1 MVSIVPETSMYYP
14 VTWQHPTL
22 LEKQSKFPRYNMKC
36 RGRHDTTVHEIF
48 RIVSR
53 FPCYFSCYITKKKTK
68 FPHIVRSVHFSLL
81 EFPHFAKSALQLVS
95 SPLFIQSAYFHLIKC
110 SLFPQSDYSSVLLNF
125 FCLACRSA
133 LFCAPGSLWEIC
145 RTENPCLGLISLV
158 CYQPTTT

>member
-36 RGRHDTTVHEIF
+36 RGRHDTTWNIPHSITFSLLLFMLYHE
-48 RIVSR
+48 
-53 FPCYFSCYITKKKTK
+53 KKTK

-110 SLFPQSDYSSVLLNF
+110 SLFPQSAYSSVLLNF

-133 LFCAPGSLWEIC
+133 LFCPPGSLWEIC
-145 RTENPCLGLISLV
+145 RTENPCLSLISLV